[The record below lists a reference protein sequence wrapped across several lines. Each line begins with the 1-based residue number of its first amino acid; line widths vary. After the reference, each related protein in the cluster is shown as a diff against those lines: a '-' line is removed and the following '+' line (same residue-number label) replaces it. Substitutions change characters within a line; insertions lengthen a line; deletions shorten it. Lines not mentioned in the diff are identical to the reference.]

1 MKHRLLK
8 PYVGTFFAFG
18 LNQLIEN
25 PTRST
30 LQTAPLIDHI
40 LTNSKAKVSHYGV
53 IYNGISNH
61 GLIYCIRKTKTV
73 KTGKHETTS
82 ITSYKHY
89 FNKSFLERFKKNL
102 DYSTLNFID
111 AAFTNLTFALQDIVN
126 EIAPVKDIR
135 VKGNSKPWFD
145 SNIMEVIRL
154 SSKLNERYL
163 RANLYVDH
171 KHLNKQCNFVQQKKI
186 RNKKANFERNQ
197 LQNNTKKAKEQW
209 EVLQSIGLP
218 SKAAQ
223 ISKICLKENNFT

>member
-89 FNKSFLERFKKNL
+89 FNESFLERFKKNL

-171 KHLNKQCNFVQQKKI
+171 KHLNKQCNFVQQKK
-186 RNKKANFERNQ
+186 
-197 LQNNTKKAKEQW
+197 
-209 EVLQSIGLP
+209 
-218 SKAAQ
+218 
-223 ISKICLKENNFT
+223 